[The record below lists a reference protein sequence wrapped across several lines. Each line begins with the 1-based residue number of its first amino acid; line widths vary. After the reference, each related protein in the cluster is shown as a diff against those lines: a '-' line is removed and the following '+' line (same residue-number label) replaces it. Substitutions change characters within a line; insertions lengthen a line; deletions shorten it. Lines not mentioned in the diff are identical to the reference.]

1 MGRRN
6 AWALVAAFLIATG
19 ALPASGRALQVGEA
33 KGNSLHPRGE
43 FAEFDASRDGHVS
56 FEEFTAQGGD
66 GRAFREA
73 DADRDGRL
81 SSDEFIKARS
91 IDQRIKTGQYFADAW
106 ITARVKARLLKD
118 NLLDNSNI
126 RVETQDGV
134 VRLSGEVKSTKQAR
148 HAIGLAS
155 AVAGVVS
162 VRNGLLLR

>member
-1 MGRRN
+1 MRRRN
-6 AWALVAAFLIATG
+6 AWALVAAFLIASG
-19 ALPASGRALQVGEA
+19 ALPASGRTLQVGEA
-33 KGNSLHPRGE
+33 RGNSPDSRRE
-43 FAEFDASRDGHVS
+43 FAEFDANRDGHVS

-91 IDQRIKTGQYFADAW
+91 IDQRIKTGQYFDDAW

-118 NLLDNSNI
+118 NLLDNLNI

-134 VRLSGEVKSTKQAR
+134 VQLSGEVKSTKQAS

-162 VRNGLLLR
+162 VHSGLLLR